1 MFSPDLV
8 SLELRQCDDLPR
20 NTLVAPLSVIR
31 EIRCLLG
38 NIGIDLI
45 VGTEETVLAS
55 KDVYDAFKAWD
66 AMQVEDEADSGED
79 NAWLN

>member
-8 SLELRQCDDLPR
+8 SLELRQCDDLPQ
-20 NTLVAPLSVIR
+20 NTLVAPLPVIR

-38 NIGIDLI
+38 NIGIELI
-45 VGTEETVLAS
+45 VGTGETVLAS

-66 AMQVEDEADSGED
+66 AMQADETDDGQD